1 MWNRRVGLTRTVGAR
16 LVLAVTSAA
25 AIAACAS
32 EPAAVTVDDYVA
44 GLEAICEETTAAL
57 DELPTPPEEIS
68 VTDFAASASSAI
80 ANEAS
85 QLRRLDPPDDL
96 DDDHRA
102 LIRNADEQASAW
114 RRVAELDVTDP
125 ADATTLTE
133 TTTLITSLQLGRND
147 LVDEMGAPAC
157 RRGAA

>member
-1 MWNRRVGLTRTVGAR
+1 MCNRRVGLTRTVGAR

-25 AIAACAS
+25 TIAACAS
-32 EPAAVTVDDYVA
+32 EPAAVTADDYVA
-44 GLEAICEETTAAL
+44 GLETICEETTAVL

-68 VTDFAASASSAI
+68 VTDFAAGASSAI
-80 ANEAS
+80 SNEAS
-85 QLRRLDPPDDL
+85 RLRRLDPPDDL

-114 RRVAELDVTDP
+114 QRVAELDVTDP